1 MSFRQAHSR
10 FEEKNAQV
18 LGISCDQINAH
29 RAWTTAMG
37 GLPYPE
43 LSDWHPKGKV
53 TTAYDLWNEERG
65 ASNRAV
71 IVVDK
76 EGIIRFRQTYVP
88 GVLPDTE
95 EILSEVDKLP

>member
-1 MSFRQAHSR
+1 
-10 FEEKNAQV
+10 
-18 LGISCDQINAH
+18 
-29 RAWTTAMG
+29 MG

-88 GVLPDTE
+88 GVLPDPE
-95 EILSEVDKLP
+95 EILSVVDKLP

>member
-1 MSFRQAHSR
+1 
-10 FEEKNAQV
+10 
-18 LGISCDQINAH
+18 
-29 RAWTTAMG
+29 MG